1 LIDLDETL
9 IHAEDARPNKKY
21 DTVVEMSQPGAR
33 RVDKIG
39 VNIRPYC
46 TEFLRRMSKKFEL
59 IIFTAGRQDYADKMV
74 DMLDPN
80 REFISH
86 RLYRHH
92 CSRFEGINVKEFRL
106 IANRKPEEIMII
118 DNYIYSFSSNLA
130 NGIPVKPY
138 ISGKEDCELE
148 YIADKL
154 ENMTDYDVCSDYLA
168 KAFKLPQFYQYLS
181 NGRF

>member
-1 LIDLDETL
+1 LQPVRVPRNFSKKKTLLIDLDETL

-39 VNIRPYC
+39 
-46 TEFLRRMSKKFEL
+46 
-59 IIFTAGRQDYADKMV
+59 V